1 MVNVAINS
9 GICSYLFLFLTM
21 WPVFYNAVSRDVYSI
36 LRSVNE
42 ENCTWLATCRFIFLE
57 LLEGCVGINSLTLR
71 FLFEVFKDVLL
82 PLSIECMYAD
92 NDF

>member
-1 MVNVAINS
+1 MKKTALGWLLAALFF
-9 GICSYLFLFLTM
+9 GI
-21 WPVFYNAVSRDVYSI
+21 I
-36 LRSVNE
+36 
-42 ENCTWLATCRFIFLE
+42 
-57 LLEGCVGINSLTLR
+57 EGCVGINSLTLR

>member
-21 WPVFYNAVSRDVYSI
+21 WPVFITLCLGMSI
-36 LRSVNE
+36 AFYGVLMKK
-42 ENCTWLATCRFIFLE
+42 TALGWLLAALFLE

-82 PLSIECMYAD
+82 PLSIECMYAGK
-92 NDF
+92 DF

>member
-1 MVNVAINS
+1 MKKLHLA
-9 GICSYLFLFLTM
+9 GYLPL
-21 WPVFYNAVSRDVYSI
+21 Y
-36 LRSVNE
+36 
-42 ENCTWLATCRFIFLE
+42 FLE